1 MQKSSL
7 EFCEEFINEIKNNE
21 KIQMNKYLQII
32 FLSYSIISA
41 KYLYDSNQIRN
52 AGIVKRI
59 NDA

>member
-1 MQKSSL
+1 
-7 EFCEEFINEIKNNE
+7 
-21 KIQMNKYLQII
+21 MNKYLQII